1 MRRRTA
7 FLAGMV
13 AAATLASIAIPF
25 SRLLVWNVTA
35 SVPVGLYS
43 IGGKTGLQRGD
54 RVAIDPAFRL
64 QKYLASRGY
73 LPAGVPLIK
82 EVAALGGDTVCRRDL
97 LIEIN
102 GTPAGSARR
111 RDSLGRELPVWKRCR
126 TIAADELFVMNRR
139 APGSFDGRYFGP
151 VARADVIGRARPVWT
166 DEAGDGDYV
175 LLAPLADF
183 PIPNV
188 TEGDAQ

>member
-7 FLAGMV
+7 FLAGIV
-13 AAATLASIAIPF
+13 AAATLASSAFPLSQLF
-25 SRLLVWNVTA
+25 VWNATA
-35 SVPVGLYS
+35 SVPVGLYA
-43 IGGKTGLQRGD
+43 IGAQTGLQRGD
-54 RVAIDPAFRL
+54 RVAIEPASTL
-64 QKYLASRGY
+64 QRYLASRGY

-82 EVAALGGDTVCRRDL
+82 EIAALGGDTVCRHDL
-97 LIEIN
+97 LITIN
-102 GTPAGSARR
+102 GTAAGAARR
-111 RDSLGRELPVWKRCR
+111 LDSLGRELPVWKGCR

-166 DEAGDGDYV
+166 NEAGDGDYV
-175 LLAPLADF
+175 LLASPADF
-183 PIPNV
+183 PIQNT

>member
-13 AAATLASIAIPF
+13 AAATLASIAIPL

-35 SVPVGLYS
+35 SVPVGLYA
-43 IGGKTGLQRGD
+43 IGAQTGLQKGD
-54 RVAIDPAFRL
+54 RVAIEPASGLER
-64 QKYLASRGY
+64 YLAKRGY
-73 LPAGVPLIK
+73 LPGGVPLIK

-102 GTPAGSARR
+102 GTPAGAARR
-111 RDSLGRELPVWKRCR
+111 RDSLGRELPVWKGCR
-126 TIAADELFVMNRR
+126 TIAAHELFVMNRR

-151 VARADVIGRARPVWT
+151 VARADVIGRAQPLWT

-175 LLAPLADF
+175 LLAPPADF
-183 PIPNV
+183 PIPNT

>member
-1 MRRRTA
+1 
-7 FLAGMV
+7 MV
-13 AAATLASIAIPF
+13 AAATLASIAIPL

-82 EVAALGGDTVCRRDL
+82 EVAALGGDTVCRHDL
-97 LIEIN
+97 LVTIN
-102 GTPAGSARR
+102 GTAAGAARR
-111 RDSLGRELPVWKRCR
+111 LDSLGRELPVC
-126 TIAADELFVMNRR
+126 TAPSSIACEQSM
-139 APGSFDGRYFGP
+139 PDG
-151 VARADVIGRARPVWT
+151 
-166 DEAGDGDYV
+166 
-175 LLAPLADF
+175 
-183 PIPNV
+183 
-188 TEGDAQ
+188 

>member
-1 MRRRTA
+1 MEVIARRNELVASVAPGEAAPSGASPGENPLIAKVLA
-7 FLAGMV
+7 FLLASTEQD
-13 AAATLASIAIPF
+13 AAA
-25 SRLLVWNVTA
+25 
-35 SVPVGLYS
+35 
-43 IGGKTGLQRGD
+43 Q
-54 RVAIDPAFRL
+54 
-64 QKYLASRGY
+64 
-73 LPAGVPLIK
+73 LPATLGTDWF
-82 EVAALGGDTVCRRDL
+82 AALGGDTVCRRDL

-111 RDSLGRELPVWKRCR
+111 RDSLGRELPVWKGCR

-166 DEAGDGDYV
+166 NEAGDGDYV
-175 LLAPLADF
+175 LLASPADF

-188 TEGDAQ
+188 NDGDAQ

>member
-1 MRRRTA
+1 MKRRTV

-13 AAATLASIAIPF
+13 AAATLTSTAFPLA
-25 SRLLVWNVTA
+25 RLFVWNATA
-35 SVPVGLYS
+35 SVPVGLYA
-43 IGGKTGLQRGD
+43 IGAQTGLQRGD
-54 RVAIDPAFRL
+54 RVAIEPASRL
-64 QKYLASRGY
+64 QRYLASRGY

-82 EVAALGGDTVCRRDL
+82 EVAAFGGDTVCRHDL
-97 LIEIN
+97 LVTIN
-102 GTPAGSARR
+102 GTAAGAARR
-111 RDSLGRELPVWKRCR
+111 LDSLGRELPVWEGCR

-166 DEAGDGDYV
+166 DEAGGGDYV

>member
-13 AAATLASIAIPF
+13 AAATLASIAIPL

-64 QKYLASRGY
+64 QKYLASRG
-73 LPAGVPLIK
+73 
-82 EVAALGGDTVCRRDL
+82 
-97 LIEIN
+97 
-102 GTPAGSARR
+102 
-111 RDSLGRELPVWKRCR
+111 
-126 TIAADELFVMNRR
+126 
-139 APGSFDGRYFGP
+139 
-151 VARADVIGRARPVWT
+151 
-166 DEAGDGDYV
+166 
-175 LLAPLADF
+175 
-183 PIPNV
+183 
-188 TEGDAQ
+188 